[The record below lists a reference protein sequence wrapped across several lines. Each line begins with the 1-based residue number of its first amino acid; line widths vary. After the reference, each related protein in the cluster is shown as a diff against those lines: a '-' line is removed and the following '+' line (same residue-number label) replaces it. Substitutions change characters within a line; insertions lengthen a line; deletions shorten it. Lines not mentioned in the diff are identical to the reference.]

1 LRRTA
6 RAHRTAGE
14 RPRNARAL
22 STLLC
27 AALASLP
34 LLVRAD
40 ALSSAVFVRTD
51 TDHTVV
57 ISPRARVEKRV
68 GDATSVDVS
77 YAADVWTSA
86 SIDIRASASR
96 PVTEQR
102 DELDFALAHELE
114 DVTLTGSYRY
124 SVENDYESHG
134 ATAGGSLDLA
144 DKNTT
149 LALNLY
155 GFLDSVGR
163 SGDPEFSRGL
173 GTLGA
178 RLSFT
183 QVLDTKTIAQ
193 ATYEIAHL
201 DGYQASPYRF
211 VGIGGTGFGCLGAVE
226 CLAEH
231 EPDARTRHA
240 MAVLL
245 RRALSDQISLGGNYR
260 FFLDSWGLSSHTVAV
275 QLGWTASADTSLALR
290 YRFYTQDGVRF
301 YKPVYETLPDKDQF
315 TTRDRE
321 QSPMHDHRIGL
332 DLQQKAAIGG
342 DQGAVLVI
350 NAGVG
355 GDFYTYDDFVGLKST
370 KALELTLAL
379 TLER

>member
-1 LRRTA
+1 VSA
-6 RAHRTAGE
+6 
-14 RPRNARAL
+14 
-22 STLLC
+22 LLC
-27 AALASLP
+27 GLLASLP

-51 TDHTVV
+51 SDHTVV
-57 ISPRARVEKRV
+57 ISPRARVEKQL
-68 GDATSVDVS
+68 GAASTVDVS

-86 SIDIRASASR
+86 SVDIRASASR

-102 DELDFALAHELE
+102 DELDFALSHTLE
-114 DVTLTGSYRY
+114 DLTLTTSYRY

-134 ATAGGSLDLA
+134 ATGGGSLNLA
-144 DKNTT
+144 DNNTT

-163 SGDPEFSRGL
+163 SGDPKFDRGL
-173 GTLGA
+173 ATLGT
-178 RLSFT
+178 RFSFT
-183 QVLDTKTIAQ
+183 QVLDSKMLAQ
-193 ATYEIAHL
+193 ATYELAHL

-211 VGIGGTGFGCLGAVE
+211 VGIGGTGFGCLGAVQ

-240 MAVLL
+240 FAVLL
-245 RRALSDQISLGGNYR
+245 RRALTDQISLGGNYR
-260 FFLDSWGLSSHTVAV
+260 FYLDNWGLSSHTLAV
-275 QLGWTASADTSLALR
+275 QLGWTMSGDTSLALR

-301 YKPVYETLPDKDQF
+301 YKPIYATLPTKDEF

-332 DLQQKAAIGG
+332 DLQQKAGIGG
-342 DQGAVLVI
+342 ERGATLVF

-370 KALELTLAL
+370 KALELTFAV